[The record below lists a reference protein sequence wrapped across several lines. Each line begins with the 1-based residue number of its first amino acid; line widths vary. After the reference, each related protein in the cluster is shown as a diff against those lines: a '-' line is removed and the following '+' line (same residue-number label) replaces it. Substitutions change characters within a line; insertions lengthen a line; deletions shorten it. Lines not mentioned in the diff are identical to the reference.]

1 MESER
6 ARGFEGGGGGEG
18 ILESFDCVCLDN
30 WVFAAEGV
38 GIEEE
43 RSSGGDS
50 TC

>member
-1 MESER
+1 MMESES

-18 ILESFDCVCLDN
+18 ILENFDCVCFDN

-38 GIEEE
+38 GIED